1 MPEIVK
7 AVFMNRFKH
16 LIKSAVAIALTYVL
30 CASAL
35 LQPMAVYAATLQTQQ
50 STAEAADASS
60 TQDSSAGDVSD
71 GTTDGVSKDADSA
84 DAAQDE
90 AAPADAADEDQTANE
105 GDAAAPESLDAGDEQ
120 AADGTVIGDSE
131 ANSWR
136 YQNGQLRSDLQD
148 DNATDLGIESRSM
161 HEMPEGATL
170 QGIDVSGYQ
179 KDIDWQKVK
188 DAGIDFAIL
197 KIGNINA
204 REPDGWY
211 TDSRFQRNLSECER
225 LGIPYGVYAY
235 SYAKN
240 ADDAVKGANHI
251 IALLEGHKP
260 TLPVYLD
267 LEDNSIKDTD
277 HATIATAFCN
287 TISAAGYTPGIYASA
302 SWFKNILTDPCF
314 TNSGWGIWTAQY
326 WYGQRY
332 DASLGLGP
340 EYPAKFDCWQY
351 SILSTVPGIDGYCDI
366 NYWYKDGFSSSNGK
380 TYSFTGVK
388 LSKSEEVLKGDT
400 VSVSAEVA
408 GETDGLQY
416 KFYWQKQGTGA
427 DAEISG
433 VIAGPSDKSSAEW
446 TVDEGGTYKVSCDVI
461 DSEGIVTKSTTC
473 NVERFAVDGLEA
485 PSSARAGKGVS
496 LKAKV
501 SGDASGLKY
510 KFVWQKDGWKKWG
523 VVGGSSQ
530 DSPEATWTPDEPG
543 DYTVTLD
550 VIDGSK
556 AKHATARIEVYKK
569 YLIKGVSLE
578 TEDGDVATVG
588 SNCTIK
594 VESEGD
600 TSGLKYKFVWE
611 KNNWSQWGS
620 LRQFDS
626 SSKCSWTPEVSGD
639 VNIWVDI
646 QDSNGAIT
654 TVHYPVSIQKES
666 FTYSSLSC
674 DSSLIE
680 LGNTIGVKAD
690 ASGNT
695 NYLMYRFVWSR
706 NNWAEWGV
714 AQSSRINTLL
724 WTPSKPG
731 DYTVYC
737 DVIASDGSATTK
749 TVSFSVFDYLMPTA
763 ISTDGN
769 WSWGIRANLGT
780 LAAEKTGQFNFKFV
794 YANADWSKWGVLKS
808 GSSINDAYFNP
819 SSLGLTSGT
828 WNIYVDVQYPDGSW
842 HTKST
847 SVWVGY
853 RGYQNPA
860 GYYQVSCCS
869 VNIPHLNSG
878 IFGYRTPSRIGTYAT
893 RDDCI
898 NAMITRAFDYVG
910 TTPYIWDYSCAP
922 GVGVDCAGLVMQCLY
937 ATGMNLGRYTPW
949 DHYYTPGHDHYA
961 NDMWNDPKFKHLS
974 FSQRQRGDLIC
985 YKGHIAIYIGNDQ
998 IIEASSPRNG
1008 VRVHSVYVGYEI
1020 KGVLR
1025 PFV

>member
-1 MPEIVK
+1 MPEIAK

-16 LIKSAVAIALTYVL
+16 LTKAAVAIALTYIL
-30 CASAL
+30 CASTL
-35 LQPMAVYAATLQTQQ
+35 LQPMAVYAATLQAQQ
-50 STAEAADASS
+50 PAAEVADASGA
-60 TQDSSAGDVSD
+60 QDSSAEDVSD
-71 GTTDGVSKDADSA
+71 DTANEASKDADSA
-84 DAAQDE
+84 DAAQDK
-90 AAPADAADEDQTANE
+90 AAPADAADEDAASSGE
-105 GDAAAPESLDAGDEQ
+105 DAAAPESLDTEDEQ
-120 AADGTVIGDSE
+120 AADDTVIGDSE

-136 YQNGQLRSDLQD
+136 YQNGELRSDLRD
-148 DNATDLGIESRSM
+148 DNATDLGVDSRSM

-211 TDSRFQRNLSECER
+211 TDSRFQRNLTECER
-225 LGIPYGVYAY
+225 LGIPYGVYTY

-251 IALLEGHKP
+251 IALLKGHNP

-267 LEDNSIKDTD
+267 LEDDSIKDTD

-569 YLIKGVSLE
+569 HLIKGVSLE

-626 SSKCSWTPEVSGD
+626 SNKCSWTPEVSGD

-666 FTYSSLSC
+666 FTYCSLSC

>member
-1 MPEIVK
+1 
-7 AVFMNRFKH
+7 MNRFKH
-16 LIKSAVAIALTYVL
+16 LIKAAAAIALTYVL

-50 STAEAADASS
+50 PGAEATDTSS

-71 GTTDGVSKDADSA
+71 DTANEVGKDADSA
-84 DAAQDE
+84 DAAQDK
-90 AAPADAADEDQTANE
+90 AAPADAADEDQAANE
-105 GDAAAPESLDAGDEQ
+105 EDAATPESLDAADEQ

-136 YQNGQLRSDLQD
+136 YQNGGLRSDLRD
-148 DNATDLGIESRSM
+148 DNATDLGVESRSM

-211 TDSRFQRNLSECER
+211 TDSYFQRNVTECER

-240 ADDAVKGANHI
+240 ADDAVKGADHI
-251 IALLEGHKP
+251 IALLKGHNP

-277 HATIATAFCN
+277 HASIAKAFCN
-287 TISAAGYTPGIYASA
+287 TISATGYTPGIYASA

-314 TNSGWGIWTAQY
+314 SNSGWGIWTAQY

-380 TYSFTGVK
+380 TYSFTGIK
-388 LSKSEEVLKGDT
+388 LSKSEGVLKGDT
-400 VSVSAEVA
+400 VSVSAEVT
-408 GETDGLQY
+408 GETDDLQY
-416 KFYWQKQGTGA
+416 KFYWQKEGTGA
-427 DAEISG
+427 DAGTSG
-433 VIAGPSDKSSAEW
+433 VIAGPSEESSAEW
-446 TVDEGGTYKVSCDVI
+446 TVDGSGTYKISCDVI
-461 DSEGIVTKSTTC
+461 DSKGSVTKSTTC
-473 NVERFAVDGLEA
+473 TVERFTVDGLEA
-485 PSSARAGKGVS
+485 PSSARSGQGVS

-510 KFVWQKDGWKKWG
+510 KFVWQKDNWKKWG

-530 DSPEATWTPDEPG
+530 DEPEATWTPDEPG

-556 AKHATARIEVYKK
+556 AKHATASIKVYKK

-611 KNNWSQWGS
+611 KDNWSQWGS

-626 SSKCSWTPEVSGD
+626 SNKCGWTPEVSGD

-646 QDSNGAIT
+646 QDSNGVIT

-666 FTYSSLSC
+666 FTYCSLSC
-674 DSSLIE
+674 NSSLIE

-706 NNWAEWGV
+706 DNWAEWGV
-714 AQSSRINTLL
+714 AQSSRNNTML

-853 RGYQNPA
+853 RGYQNPV

-937 ATGMNLGRYTPW
+937 ATGMDLGRYTPW

-961 NDMWNDPKFKHLS
+961 NDMWNDPRFMHAS

-985 YKGHIAIYIGNDQ
+985 YQGHIAIYLGNDQ

-1008 VRVHSVYVGYEI
+1008 VRVHSVYVGLNI

>member
-1 MPEIVK
+1 MTEIVK

-16 LIKSAVAIALTYVL
+16 LIKAAVAIALTCVL

-35 LQPMAVYAATLQTQQ
+35 LQPMAVYAATLQAQQ
-50 STAEAADASS
+50 PAAEATDASS
-60 TQDSSAGDVSD
+60 TQDGTAGDASGD
-71 GTTDGVSKDADSA
+71 ADDEADNDADSA

-105 GDAAAPESLDAGDEQ
+105 EDAAAPESLDAGDEQ
-120 AADGTVIGDSE
+120 TAGDTVIGDSE

-136 YQNGQLRSDLQD
+136 YQNGELRSDLRD
-148 DNATDLGIESRSM
+148 DNATDLGVESRSM

-267 LEDNSIKDTD
+267 LEDDSIKDTD

-314 TNSGWGIWTAQY
+314 SNNGWSIWTAQY

-340 EYPAKFDCWQY
+340 EYPATFDCWQY
-351 SILSTVPGIDGYCDI
+351 SSLSTVPGIDGYCDI

-380 TYSFTGVK
+380 TYSFTGLK
-388 LSKSEEVLKGDT
+388 LSKSEGVLKGDT
-400 VSVSAEVA
+400 VSVSAEVT
-408 GETDGLQY
+408 GETDDLQY

-427 DAEISG
+427 DAGTSG
-433 VIAGPSDKSSAEW
+433 VIAGPSEESSAEW
-446 TVDEGGTYKVSCDVI
+446 TVDGSGTYKVSCDVI
-461 DSEGIVTKSTTC
+461 DSKGSVTKSTTC
-473 NVERFAVDGLEA
+473 TVERFTVDGLEA

-496 LKAKV
+496 LRAKV

-550 VIDGSK
+550 VIDGSR

-626 SSKCSWTPEVSGD
+626 SNKCSWTPEVSGD

-666 FTYSSLSC
+666 FTYCSLSC

>member
-1 MPEIVK
+1 
-7 AVFMNRFKH
+7 MNRFKH
-16 LIKSAVAIALTYVL
+16 LIKAAVAIALTYVL

-35 LQPMAVYAATLQTQQ
+35 LQPVAVYAATLQTQQ
-50 STAEAADASS
+50 SAAEAADASG
-60 TQDSSAGDVSD
+60 TQDSSAGGVSD
-71 GTTDGVSKDADSA
+71 DTANEASKDADSA

-90 AAPADAADEDQTANE
+90 ATPADAADEDQTANE
-105 GDAAAPESLDAGDEQ
+105 EDAAAPESLDAGDEQ
-120 AADGTVIGDSE
+120 TADDTVIGDSE

-136 YQNGQLRSDLQD
+136 YQNGELRSDLQD

-211 TDSRFQRNLSECER
+211 TDSYFQRNVTECER

-240 ADDAVKGANHI
+240 ADDAVKGADHI
-251 IALLEGHKP
+251 IALLKGHNP

-277 HATIATAFCN
+277 HASIAKAFCN

-351 SILSTVPGIDGYCDI
+351 SILSTVPGIDGHCDI

-380 TYSFTGVK
+380 TYSFTGIK
-388 LSKSEEVLKGDT
+388 LSKSEGVLKGDT
-400 VSVSAEVA
+400 VGVSAEVT

-446 TVDEGGTYKVSCDVI
+446 TADESGTYKVSCDVI

-473 NVERFAVDGLEA
+473 NVERFTVDGLEA
-485 PSSARAGKGVS
+485 PSSARCGQGVS
-496 LKAKV
+496 LKARV

-510 KFVWQKDGWKKWG
+510 KFVWQKDNWKKWG

-530 DSPEATWTPDEPG
+530 DEPEATWTPDEPG

-556 AKHATARIEVYKK
+556 AKHATASIKVYKK

-578 TEDGDVATVG
+578 TEDGGVATVG

-600 TSGLKYKFVWE
+600 TSGLKCKFVWE

-626 SSKCSWTPEVSGD
+626 SNKCSWTPEVSGD

-666 FTYSSLSC
+666 FTYCSLSC

-731 DYTVYC
+731 DYTIYC

>member
-1 MPEIVK
+1 
-7 AVFMNRFKH
+7 MNRFKH
-16 LIKSAVAIALTYVL
+16 LIKAAAAITLTYVL
-30 CASAL
+30 CASAF
-35 LQPMAVYAATLQTQQ
+35 LQPVAVYAATLQTQQ
-50 STAEAADASS
+50 SAAEAADASGA
-60 TQDSSAGDVSD
+60 QDSSAGDVSD
-71 GTTDGVSKDADSA
+71 DTTDGVSKDADSA

-90 AAPADAADEDQTANE
+90 ATPADAADEDQTANE
-105 GDAAAPESLDAGDEQ
+105 EDAAAPESLDAGDEQ
-120 AADGTVIGDSE
+120 TADDTVIGDSE

-136 YQNGQLRSDLQD
+136 YQNGELRSDLRD
-148 DNATDLGIESRSM
+148 DNATDLGVESRSM

-179 KDIDWQKVK
+179 KDIDWQKAK

-211 TDSRFQRNLSECER
+211 TDSYFQRNVTECER

-240 ADDAVKGANHI
+240 ADDAVKGADHI
-251 IALLEGHKP
+251 IALLKGHNP

-277 HATIATAFCN
+277 HASIAKAFCN

-351 SILSTVPGIDGYCDI
+351 SILSTVPGIDGHCDI

-380 TYSFTGVK
+380 TYSFTGIK
-388 LSKSEEVLKGDT
+388 LSKSEGVLKGDT
-400 VSVSAEVA
+400 VGVSAEVT

-446 TVDEGGTYKVSCDVI
+446 TADESGTYKVSCDVI

-473 NVERFAVDGLEA
+473 NVERFTVDGLEA
-485 PSSARAGKGVS
+485 PSSARCGQGVS

-510 KFVWQKDGWKKWG
+510 KFVWQKDNWKKWG

-530 DSPEATWTPDEPG
+530 DEPEATWTPDEPG

-550 VIDGSK
+550 VIDGSR
-556 AKHATARIEVYKK
+556 AKHATASIKVYKK

-578 TEDGDVATVG
+578 TEDGGVATVG

-626 SSKCSWTPEVSGD
+626 SNKCSWTPEVSGD

-666 FTYSSLSC
+666 FTYCSLSC

-731 DYTVYC
+731 DYTIYC

-808 GSSINDAYFNP
+808 RSSINDAYFNP

>member
-1 MPEIVK
+1 MK
-7 AVFMNRFKH
+7 RFNC
-16 LIKSAVAIALTYVL
+16 AVAILLTYVL

-35 LQPMAVYAATLQTQQ
+35 LQPMAVYAAALQTQQ
-50 STAEAADASS
+50 SATETTDTSS
-60 TQDSSAGDVSD
+60 TQVSSAGDASGD
-71 GTTDGVSKDADSA
+71 ADDEAGKDADSTG
-84 DAAQDE
+84 AAQDGTT
-90 AAPADAADEDQTANE
+90 AADTADEDEKANE
-105 GDAAAPESLDAGDEQ
+105 EDAAAPESLDAGDEQ

-314 TNSGWGIWTAQY
+314 TNSGWSIWTAQY

-496 LKAKV
+496 LKARV

-550 VIDGSK
+550 VIDGSR

-626 SSKCSWTPEVSGD
+626 SNKCSWTPEVSGD

-666 FTYSSLSC
+666 FTYCSLSC

>member
-1 MPEIVK
+1 
-7 AVFMNRFKH
+7 MNRFKH
-16 LIKSAVAIALTYVL
+16 LIKAAAAIALTYVL

-35 LQPMAVYAATLQTQQ
+35 LQPMAVYAATLQAQQ
-50 STAEAADASS
+50 PAAEATDASG

-71 GTTDGVSKDADSA
+71 DTTDGMSKDADSA

-90 AAPADAADEDQTANE
+90 ATPADAADEDQTANE
-105 GDAAAPESLDAGDEQ
+105 EDAAAPESLDAGDEQ
-120 AADGTVIGDSE
+120 TADDTVIGDSE

-136 YQNGQLRSDLQD
+136 YQNGELRSDLRD

-461 DSEGIVTKSTTC
+461 DSEGVVTKSTTC

-550 VIDGSK
+550 VIDGSR

-626 SSKCSWTPEVSGD
+626 SNKCSWTPEVSGD

-666 FTYSSLSC
+666 FTYCSLSC

>member
-1 MPEIVK
+1 
-7 AVFMNRFKH
+7 MNRFKH
-16 LIKSAVAIALTYVL
+16 LIKAAVAIALTYVL

-35 LQPMAVYAATLQTQQ
+35 LQPVAVYAATLQTQQ
-50 STAEAADASS
+50 SAAEAADASG
-60 TQDSSAGDVSD
+60 TQDSSAGGVSD
-71 GTTDGVSKDADSA
+71 DTANEASKDADSA

-90 AAPADAADEDQTANE
+90 ATPADAADEDQTANE
-105 GDAAAPESLDAGDEQ
+105 EDAAAPESLDAGDEQ
-120 AADGTVIGDSE
+120 TADDTVIGDSE

-136 YQNGQLRSDLQD
+136 YQNGELRSDLQD

-211 TDSRFQRNLSECER
+211 TDSYFQRNVTECER

-240 ADDAVKGANHI
+240 ADDAMKGADHI
-251 IALLEGHKP
+251 IALLKGHNP

-277 HATIATAFCN
+277 HASIAKAFCN

-351 SILSTVPGIDGYCDI
+351 SILSTVPGIDGHCDI

-380 TYSFTGVK
+380 TYSFTGIK
-388 LSKSEEVLKGDT
+388 LSKSEGVLKGDT
-400 VSVSAEVA
+400 VGVSAEVT

-446 TVDEGGTYKVSCDVI
+446 TADESGTYKVSCDVI

-473 NVERFAVDGLEA
+473 NVERFTVDGLEA
-485 PSSARAGKGVS
+485 PSSARCGQGVS
-496 LKAKV
+496 LKARV

-510 KFVWQKDGWKKWG
+510 KFVWQKDNWKKWG

-530 DSPEATWTPDEPG
+530 DEPEATWTPDEPG

-556 AKHATARIEVYKK
+556 AKHATASIKVYKK

-578 TEDGDVATVG
+578 TEDGGVATVG

-600 TSGLKYKFVWE
+600 TSGLKCKFVWE

-626 SSKCSWTPEVSGD
+626 SNKCSWTPEVSGD

-666 FTYSSLSC
+666 FTYCSLSC

-731 DYTVYC
+731 DYTIYC

>member
-1 MPEIVK
+1 
-7 AVFMNRFKH
+7 
-16 LIKSAVAIALTYVL
+16 
-30 CASAL
+30 
-35 LQPMAVYAATLQTQQ
+35 
-50 STAEAADASS
+50 
-60 TQDSSAGDVSD
+60 
-71 GTTDGVSKDADSA
+71 
-84 DAAQDE
+84 
-90 AAPADAADEDQTANE
+90 
-105 GDAAAPESLDAGDEQ
+105 
-120 AADGTVIGDSE
+120 
-131 ANSWR
+131 
-136 YQNGQLRSDLQD
+136 
-148 DNATDLGIESRSM
+148 M

-179 KDIDWQKVK
+179 KNIDWQKVK

-204 REPDGWY
+204 HEPDGWY

-251 IALLEGHKP
+251 IALLKGHKP

-277 HATIATAFCN
+277 HAAIATAFCN

-302 SWFKNILTDPCF
+302 SWFKNILTGPCF
-314 TNSGWGIWTAQY
+314 SNNGWSTWTAQY

-351 SILSTVPGIDGYCDI
+351 SILSTVPGIDGHCDI
-366 NYWYKDGFSSSNGK
+366 NYWYKNGFSSPNGK
-380 TYSFTGVK
+380 AYSFTGIK
-388 LSKSEEVLKGDT
+388 LSKSEGVLKGDT
-400 VSVSAEVA
+400 VSVSAEVT

-416 KFYWQKQGTGA
+416 KFYWQKEGTGA
-427 DAEISG
+427 DAGTSG
-433 VIAGPSDKSSAEW
+433 VIAGPSEESSAEW
-446 TVDEGGTYKVSCDVI
+446 TVDGSGTYKISCDVI
-461 DSEGIVTKSTTC
+461 DSKGSVTKSATC
-473 NVERFAVDGLEA
+473 TVERFTVDGLEA
-485 PSSARAGKGVS
+485 PSSARCGQGVS

-510 KFVWQKDGWKKWG
+510 KFVWQKDNWKKWG

-530 DSPEATWTPDEPG
+530 DEPEATWTPDEPG

-550 VIDGSK
+550 VIDGSR

-569 YLIKGVSLE
+569 YLIKGISLE

-626 SSKCSWTPEVSGD
+626 SNKCGWTPEVSGD

-646 QDSNGAIT
+646 QDSNGTIT

-666 FTYSSLSC
+666 FTYCSLSC
-674 DSSLIE
+674 NSSLIE

-695 NYLMYRFVWSR
+695 NYLMYRFIWSR
-706 NNWAEWGV
+706 DNWAEWGV
-714 AQSSRINTLL
+714 AQSSRNNTML

-731 DYTVYC
+731 DYTIYC

-749 TVSFSVFDYLMPTA
+749 TISFSVFDYLMPTA

-937 ATGMNLGRYTPW
+937 ATGMDLGRYTPW
-949 DHYYTPGHDHYA
+949 DHYYTPGHNHYA
-961 NDMWNDPKFKHLS
+961 NDMWNDPRFMHAS

-985 YKGHIAIYIGNDQ
+985 YQGHIAIYLGNDQ

-1008 VRVHSVYVGYEI
+1008 VRVHSVYVG
-1020 KGVLR
+1020 
-1025 PFV
+1025 

>member
-7 AVFMNRFKH
+7 AAYMNRFKH
-16 LIKSAVAIALTYVL
+16 LIKAAAAIVLTYVL

-50 STAEAADASS
+50 PAAEATDTSS
-60 TQDSSAGDVSD
+60 TQGSSAGGASGDAAD
-71 GTTDGVSKDADSA
+71 ETGEDADSA
-84 DAAQDE
+84 GAAQDGTT
-90 AAPADAADEDQTANE
+90 PADAADEDEKADGE
-105 GDAAAPESLDAGDEQ
+105 DAAAPESLDTEDEQ
-120 AADGTVIGDSE
+120 EADGTVIGDSE

-136 YQNGQLRSDLQD
+136 YQNGELRSDLQD

-204 REPDGWY
+204 READGWY
-211 TDSRFQRNLSECER
+211 TDSFFQRNVTECER

-240 ADDAVKGANHI
+240 ADEAVKGADHI

-267 LEDNSIKDTD
+267 LEDDSIKDTD
-277 HATIATAFCN
+277 HASIAKAFCN

-314 TNSGWGIWTAQY
+314 SNSGWGIWTAQY

-351 SILSTVPGIDGYCDI
+351 SSLSTVPGIDGNCDI

-388 LSKSEEVLKGDT
+388 LSKSEGVLKGDT
-400 VSVSAEVA
+400 VSVSAEVT

-416 KFYWQKQGTGA
+416 KFYWQKQGAGA
-427 DAEISG
+427 DAGTSG
-433 VIAGPSDKSSAEW
+433 VIAGPSEESSAEW
-446 TVDEGGTYKVSCDVI
+446 TVDGSGTYKVSCDVI
-461 DSEGIVTKSTTC
+461 DSEGSVTKSTTC
-473 NVERFAVDGLEA
+473 TVKRYTVEGLEA
-485 PSSARAGKGVS
+485 PSSARAGQGVS

-530 DSPEATWTPDEPG
+530 DSPEATWTPTEPG

-626 SSKCSWTPEVSGD
+626 SNKCSWTPEVSGD

-666 FTYSSLSC
+666 FTYCSLSC

-680 LGNTIGVKAD
+680 LGNTIEVKAD

-893 RDDCI
+893 RDDCV

>member
-7 AVFMNRFKH
+7 AAYMNRFKH
-16 LIKSAVAIALTYVL
+16 LIKAAAAIVLTYVL

-35 LQPMAVYAATLQTQQ
+35 LQPMAVYAATPRTQQ
-50 STAEAADASS
+50 PAAESADASS

-71 GTTDGVSKDADSA
+71 DTANEVSKDADSA
-84 DAAQDE
+84 DAAQDK
-90 AAPADAADEDQTANE
+90 ATPADAADEDEAANE
-105 GDAAAPESLDAGDEQ
+105 GDAAAPESLDAEGEQ

-136 YQNGQLRSDLQD
+136 YQNGELRSDLRD
-148 DNATDLGIESRSM
+148 DNATDLGVDSRSM

-179 KDIDWQKVK
+179 KNIDWQKVK

-204 REPDGWY
+204 HEPDGWY

-251 IALLEGHKP
+251 IALLKGHKP

-277 HATIATAFCN
+277 HAAIATAFCN

-302 SWFKNILTDPCF
+302 SWFKNILTGPCF
-314 TNSGWGIWTAQY
+314 SNNGWSTWTAQY

-351 SILSTVPGIDGYCDI
+351 SILSTVPGIDGHCDI
-366 NYWYKDGFSSSNGK
+366 NYWYKNGFSSPNGK
-380 TYSFTGVK
+380 AYSFTGIK
-388 LSKSEEVLKGDT
+388 LSKSEGVLKGDT
-400 VSVSAEVA
+400 VSVSAEVT

-416 KFYWQKQGTGA
+416 KFYWQKEGTGA
-427 DAEISG
+427 DAGTSG
-433 VIAGPSDKSSAEW
+433 VIAGPSEESSAEW
-446 TVDEGGTYKVSCDVI
+446 TVDGSGTYKISCDVI
-461 DSEGIVTKSTTC
+461 DSKGSVTKSATC
-473 NVERFAVDGLEA
+473 TVERFTVDGLEA
-485 PSSARAGKGVS
+485 PSSARCGQGVS

-510 KFVWQKDGWKKWG
+510 KFVWQKDNWKKWG

-530 DSPEATWTPDEPG
+530 DEPEATWTPDEPG

-550 VIDGSK
+550 VIDGSR

-569 YLIKGVSLE
+569 YLIKGISLE

-626 SSKCSWTPEVSGD
+626 SNKCGWTPEVSGD

-646 QDSNGAIT
+646 QDSNGTIT

-666 FTYSSLSC
+666 FTYCSLSC
-674 DSSLIE
+674 NSSLIE

-706 NNWAEWGV
+706 DNWAEWGV
-714 AQSSRINTLL
+714 AQSSRNNTML

-731 DYTVYC
+731 DYTIYC

-749 TVSFSVFDYLMPTA
+749 TISFSVFDYLMPTA

-910 TTPYIWDYSCAP
+910 TTPYIWNYSCAP

-937 ATGMNLGRYTPW
+937 ATGMDLGRYTPW
-949 DHYYTPGHDHYA
+949 DHYYTPGHNHYA
-961 NDMWNDPKFKHLS
+961 NDMWNDPRFMHAS

-985 YKGHIAIYIGNDQ
+985 YQGHIAIYLGNDL

-1008 VRVHSVYVGYEI
+1008 VRVHSVYVGLNI